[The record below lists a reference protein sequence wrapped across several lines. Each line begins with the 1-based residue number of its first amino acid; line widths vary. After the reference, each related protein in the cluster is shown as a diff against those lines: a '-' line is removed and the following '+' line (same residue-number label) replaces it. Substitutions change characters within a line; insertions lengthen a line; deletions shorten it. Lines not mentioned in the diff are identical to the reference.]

1 MDLWLDPIPAAL
13 LQDAIGA
20 FEKGDALGFLITA
33 GNTHSLD
40 LVWRNLAAL
49 RERAIYEPALLL
61 AFTAARTNNA
71 RWPAS
76 ALRLMFD
83 LADRERLRASGDP
96 LPGPGPFAVYRGVA
110 GRGRARRVRG
120 WSWTAS
126 LDVARFFAQRFARDL
141 NDRFPDPAVFR
152 VTVTESDVLAYD
164 NGRNEQEF
172 LVLLPRNV
180 FPQRAE
186 RLEIER

>member
-1 MDLWLDPIPAAL
+1 
-13 LQDAIGA
+13 
-20 FEKGDALGFLITA
+20 
-33 GNTHSLD
+33 
-40 LVWRNLAAL
+40 
-49 RERAIYEPALLL
+49 
-61 AFTAARTNNA
+61 
-71 RWPAS
+71 
-76 ALRLMFD
+76 
-83 LADRERLRASGDP
+83 
-96 LPGPGPFAVYRGVA
+96 
-110 GRGRARRVRG
+110 VRG